1 MKKEKQQKHSTLKLV
16 LTTFFV
22 TCLIFSN
29 IIAGRQIQL
38 PFNLVMPG
46 AVIIFPITYILSDIF
61 SEVYGYRWSRITNYM
76 GIISNLF
83 IVLISFILISIPF
96 PNYFENAEAYKIV
109 LGNTP
114 RMLIA
119 SMIGLFVGDLLND
132 LVFRELKIKHKDSHE
147 EYAFRAIFSSL
158 IGQLGDSFIFIPIAF
173 YGEMPLRTMLTMIT
187 IQALMKVGYEILI
200 LPLSRKLMLLTSK
213 YESEIKDE

>member
-1 MKKEKQQKHSTLKLV
+1 MKKEKQQKHSTLKLI

-76 GIISNLF
+76 GIIGNLF

-119 SMIGLFVGDLLND
+119 SMLGLFIGDLLND

-147 EYAFRAIFSSL
+147 NYEFRAILSSL
-158 IGQLGDSFIFIPIAF
+158 VGQLGDSFIFIPIAF
-173 YGEMPLRTMLTMIT
+173 YGKMPFRTMLIMIT
-187 IQALMKVGYEILI
+187 TQALMKVGYEILI

>member
-38 PFNLVMPG
+38 PFNLILPG

-76 GIISNLF
+76 GIVGNLF

-119 SMIGLFVGDLLND
+119 SMLGLFIGDLLND
-132 LVFRELKIKHKDSHE
+132 LVFRELKIKYKDSHE

-187 IQALMKVGYEILI
+187 IQALIKVGYEILV

>member
-1 MKKEKQQKHSTLKLV
+1 MKKEKQQKHSTLKLI

-22 TCLIFSN
+22 ACLIFSN

-38 PFNLVMPG
+38 PFNIILPG

-76 GIISNLF
+76 GIVGNLF

-119 SMIGLFVGDLLND
+119 SMLGLFIGDLLND
-132 LVFRELKIKHKDSHE
+132 LVFRELKIKYKDSHE

-187 IQALMKVGYEILI
+187 IQALIKVGYEILV

>member
-76 GIISNLF
+76 GLVGNLF

-119 SMIGLFVGDLLND
+119 SMLGLFIGDLLND
-132 LVFRELKIKHKDSHE
+132 LVFRELKIKYKDSHE

-187 IQALMKVGYEILI
+187 IQALMKVGYEILV